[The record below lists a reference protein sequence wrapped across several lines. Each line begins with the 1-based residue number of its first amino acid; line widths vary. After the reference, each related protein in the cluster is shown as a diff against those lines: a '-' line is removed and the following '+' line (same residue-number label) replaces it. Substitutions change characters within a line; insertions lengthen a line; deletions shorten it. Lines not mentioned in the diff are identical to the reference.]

1 MSRYLPEPAFS
12 HGDMPRIGV
21 LLVNLGTPDAPTAPA
36 LRRYLAEFLWDPR
49 VVEIPRAIW
58 WFILNLIILPLR
70 PRASAAKYAS
80 IWTAEGSP
88 LRVHTERV
96 VAQLKQRLEHRFGG
110 AVVIDYAMRYGR
122 PQVAEAI
129 ASLRVL
135 HCDRLL
141 VVPLYPQFAGS
152 TTASVADAVFEALK
166 SRRVV
171 PELRLLRNFHD
182 RPDYIDALAASIR
195 EYWAVHG
202 EPDRL
207 VMSFHGVP
215 RRSLDL
221 GDMYHCECHKTG
233 RLLAQRLGLADG
245 RWRVCFQSRFGKAEW
260 LKPYTAPTLVELAEA
275 GVGRVDVV
283 CPGFVA
289 DCLETLEE
297 IAMEGR
303 EEFLTHGGGE
313 FHYIPCLNDRSD
325 WIDALERMIG
335 EQTSDWLA
343 RQPGSAQLAASRAA
357 ALGIGAED

>member
-1 MSRYLPEPAFS
+1 MPRYLPEPAFS
-12 HGDMPRIGV
+12 HGDSPRIGV
-21 LLVNLGTPDAPTAPA
+21 LLVNLGTPDAATPQA

-80 IWTAEGSP
+80 IWSAEGSP

-96 VAQLKQRLEHRFGG
+96 TEILKGRLQNRFGD
-110 AVVIDYAMRYGR
+110 AMVIDYAMRYGR
-122 PQVAEAI
+122 PSVSDAI

-141 VVPLYPQFAGS
+141 VIPMYPQFAGS
-152 TTASVADAVFEALK
+152 TTASVCDAVFDALK
-166 SRRVV
+166 ARRVV
-171 PELRLLRNFHD
+171 PELRVLRNFHD
-182 RPDYIDALAASIR
+182 RPDYIAALAASIR
-195 EYWAVHG
+195 EYWDEHG
-202 EPDRL
+202 EPDCL
-207 VMSFHGVP
+207 MMSFHGVP

-233 RLLAQRLGLADG
+233 RMVAQRLGLAEG
-245 RWRVCFQSRFGKAEW
+245 RWKVCFQSRFGKAEW
-260 LKPYTAPTLVELAEA
+260 LKPYTAPTLVEMAEA

-303 EEFLTHGGGE
+303 EEFLEHGGRE
-313 FHYIPCLNDRSD
+313 YHYIPCLNQRED

-335 EQTSDWLA
+335 EQTADWCA
-343 RQPGSAQLAASRAA
+343 KQPGAQALAESRAA
-357 ALGIGAED
+357 ALAIGAED

>member
-1 MSRYLPEPAFS
+1 MPRYQPEPAFS
-12 HGDMPRIGV
+12 HGDTPRIGV

-80 IWTAEGSP
+80 IWSPEGSP
-88 LRVHTERV
+88 LRVHTERMV
-96 VAQLKQRLEHRFGG
+96 ELLKGRLRARYGDN
-110 AVVIDYAMRYGR
+110 VVIDYAMRYGK
-122 PQVAEAI
+122 PTVADAI
-129 ASLRVL
+129 AALRVL

-141 VVPLYPQFAGS
+141 VVPMYPQFAGS
-152 TTASVADAVFEALK
+152 TTASVFDAVADALK
-166 SRRVV
+166 ARRVV
-171 PELRLLRNFHD
+171 PELRMVRNFHD

-195 EYWAVHG
+195 EYWAEHG
-202 EPDRL
+202 EPDKL

-233 RLLAQRLGLADG
+233 RLLAQRLGLEPG
-245 RWRVCFQSRFGKAEW
+245 RWKVCFQSRFGKAEW
-260 LKPYTAPTLVELAEA
+260 LKPYTAPSLVEMAEA

-297 IAMEGR
+297 IAMEAR
-303 EEFLTHGGGE
+303 EEFLEHGGRE
-313 FHYIPCLNDRSD
+313 YHYIPCLNDRSD
-325 WIDALERMIG
+325 WVDALDRMIG
-335 EQTSDWLA
+335 EQTADWLGH
-343 RQPGSAQLAASRAA
+343 QPNTAQLAESRAA
-357 ALGIGAED
+357 ALAVGAED

>member
-1 MSRYLPEPAFS
+1 MPRYLPEPAFS
-12 HGDMPRIGV
+12 HGDSPRIGV
-21 LLVNLGTPDAPTAPA
+21 LLVNLGTPDAATPQA

-80 IWTAEGSP
+80 IWSAEGSP

-96 VAQLKQRLEHRFGG
+96 TEILKGRLQNRFGD

-122 PQVAEAI
+122 PSVSDAI

-141 VVPLYPQFAGS
+141 VIPMYPQFAGS
-152 TTASVADAVFEALK
+152 TTASVCDAVFDALK
-166 SRRVV
+166 ARRVV
-171 PELRLLRNFHD
+171 PELRVLRNFHD
-182 RPDYIDALAASIR
+182 RPDYIAALAASIR
-195 EYWAVHG
+195 EYWDEHG
-202 EPDRL
+202 EPDKL

-233 RLLAQRLGLADG
+233 RLVAQRLGLAEG
-245 RWRVCFQSRFGKAEW
+245 RWKVCFQSRFGKAEW
-260 LKPYTAPTLVELAEA
+260 LKPYTAPSLVEMAEA

-303 EEFLTHGGGE
+303 EEFLEHGGRE
-313 FHYIPCLNDRSD
+313 YHYIPCLNQRED

-335 EQTSDWLA
+335 EQTADWCA
-343 RQPGSAQLAASRAA
+343 KQPGTQALAESRAA
-357 ALGIGAED
+357 ALAFGSED

>member
-1 MSRYLPEPAFS
+1 MPRYLPEPAFS
-12 HGDMPRIGV
+12 HGDSPRIGV
-21 LLVNLGTPDAPTAPA
+21 LLVNLGTPDAATPQA

-80 IWTAEGSP
+80 IWSAEGSP

-96 VAQLKQRLEHRFGG
+96 TDILKGRLQNRFGDS
-110 AVVIDYAMRYGR
+110 VVIDYAMRYGR
-122 PQVAEAI
+122 PSVSDAI

-141 VVPLYPQFAGS
+141 VIPMYPQFAGS
-152 TTASVADAVFEALK
+152 TTASVCDAVFDALK
-166 SRRVV
+166 ARRVV
-171 PELRLLRNFHD
+171 PELRMLRNFHD
-182 RPDYIDALAASIR
+182 RPDYIAALAASIR
-195 EYWAVHG
+195 EYWDEHG
-202 EPDRL
+202 EPDKL

-233 RLLAQRLGLADG
+233 RLVAQRLGLAEG
-245 RWRVCFQSRFGKAEW
+245 RWKVCFQSRFGKAEW
-260 LKPYTAPTLVELAEA
+260 LKPYTAPTLVEMAEA

-303 EEFLTHGGGE
+303 EEFLEHGGRE
-313 FHYIPCLNDRSD
+313 YHYIPCLNQRED
-325 WIDALERMIG
+325 WVDTLERMID
-335 EQTSDWLA
+335 EQTADWRA
-343 RQPGSAQLAASRAA
+343 RQPGAAQLAESRAA
-357 ALGIGAED
+357 ALATGSED

>member
-1 MSRYLPEPAFS
+1 MPRYLPEPAFS
-12 HGDMPRIGV
+12 HGDSPRIGV
-21 LLVNLGTPDAPTAPA
+21 LLVNLGTPDAATPQA

-80 IWTAEGSP
+80 IWSAEGSP

-96 VAQLKQRLEHRFGG
+96 TEILKGRLHNRFGD

-122 PQVAEAI
+122 PSVADAI

-141 VVPLYPQFAGS
+141 VIPMYPQFAGS
-152 TTASVADAVFEALK
+152 TTASVCDAVFDALK
-166 SRRVV
+166 ARRVV
-171 PELRLLRNFHD
+171 PELRMVRNFHD
-182 RPDYIDALAASIR
+182 RPDYIAALAASIR
-195 EYWAVHG
+195 EYWAEHG
-202 EPDRL
+202 EPDKL

-233 RLLAQRLGLADG
+233 RLVAQRLGLAEG
-245 RWRVCFQSRFGKAEW
+245 RWKVCFQSRFGKAEW
-260 LKPYTAPTLVELAEA
+260 LKPYTAPTLVEMAEA

-303 EEFLTHGGGE
+303 EEFLEHGGRE
-313 FHYIPCLNDRSD
+313 YHYIPCLNQRGD
-325 WIDALERMIG
+325 WVEALERMIG
-335 EQTSDWLA
+335 EQTADWRA
-343 RQPGSAQLAASRAA
+343 KQPGTPALAESRAA
-357 ALGIGAED
+357 ALAIGAED

>member
-1 MSRYLPEPAFS
+1 MPRYLPEPAFS
-12 HGDMPRIGV
+12 HGDSPRIGV
-21 LLVNLGTPDAPTAPA
+21 LLVNLGTPDAATPQA

-80 IWTAEGSP
+80 IWSAEGSP

-96 VAQLKQRLEHRFGG
+96 TDILKGRLQNRFGD

-122 PQVAEAI
+122 PSVSDAI

-141 VVPLYPQFAGS
+141 VIPMYPQFAGS
-152 TTASVADAVFEALK
+152 TTASVCDAVFDALK
-166 SRRVV
+166 ARRVV
-171 PELRLLRNFHD
+171 PELRMLRNFHD
-182 RPDYIDALAASIR
+182 RPDYIAALAASIR
-195 EYWAVHG
+195 EYWDEHG
-202 EPDRL
+202 EPDKL

-233 RLLAQRLGLADG
+233 RLVAQRLGLAEG
-245 RWRVCFQSRFGKAEW
+245 RWKVCFQSRFGKAEW
-260 LKPYTAPTLVELAEA
+260 LKPYTAPTLVEMAEA

-303 EEFLTHGGGE
+303 EEFLEHGGRE
-313 FHYIPCLNDRSD
+313 YHYIPCLNQRED
-325 WIDALERMIG
+325 WVDTLERMID
-335 EQTSDWLA
+335 EQTADWRA
-343 RQPGSAQLAASRAA
+343 RQPGAAQLAESRAA
-357 ALGIGAED
+357 ALATGSED

>member
-1 MSRYLPEPAFS
+1 MPRYLPEPAFS
-12 HGDMPRIGV
+12 HGDSPRIGV
-21 LLVNLGTPDAPTAPA
+21 LLVNLGTPDAATPQA

-80 IWTAEGSP
+80 IWSAEGSP

-96 VAQLKQRLEHRFGG
+96 TEILKGRLQNRFGD
-110 AVVIDYAMRYGR
+110 AMVIDYAMRYGR
-122 PQVAEAI
+122 PSVSDAI

-141 VVPLYPQFAGS
+141 VIPMYPQFAGS
-152 TTASVADAVFEALK
+152 TTASVCDAVFDALK
-166 SRRVV
+166 ARRVV
-171 PELRLLRNFHD
+171 PELRVLRNFHD
-182 RPDYIDALAASIR
+182 RPDYIAALATSIR
-195 EYWAVHG
+195 EYWDEHG
-202 EPDRL
+202 EPDCL
-207 VMSFHGVP
+207 MMSFHGVP

-233 RLLAQRLGLADG
+233 RLVAQRLGLAEG
-245 RWRVCFQSRFGKAEW
+245 RWKVCFQSRFGKAEW
-260 LKPYTAPTLVELAEA
+260 LKPYTAPTLVEMAEA

-303 EEFLTHGGGE
+303 EEFLEHGGRE
-313 FHYIPCLNDRSD
+313 YHYIPCLNQRED

-335 EQTSDWLA
+335 EQTADWCA
-343 RQPGSAQLAASRAA
+343 KQPGAQALAESRAA
-357 ALGIGAED
+357 ALAIGAED

>member
-1 MSRYLPEPAFS
+1 MPRYLPEPAFS
-12 HGDMPRIGV
+12 HGDSPRIGV
-21 LLVNLGTPDAPTAPA
+21 LLVNLGTPDAATPQA

-80 IWTAEGSP
+80 IWSAEGSP

-96 VAQLKQRLEHRFGG
+96 TEILKGRLQNRFGD

-122 PQVAEAI
+122 PSVSDAI

-141 VVPLYPQFAGS
+141 VIPMYPQFAGS
-152 TTASVADAVFEALK
+152 TTASVCDAVFDALK
-166 SRRVV
+166 ARRVV
-171 PELRLLRNFHD
+171 PELRVLRNFHD
-182 RPDYIDALAASIR
+182 RPDYIAALAASIR
-195 EYWAVHG
+195 EYWDEHG
-202 EPDRL
+202 EPDKL

-233 RLLAQRLGLADG
+233 RLVAQRLGLAEG
-245 RWRVCFQSRFGKAEW
+245 RWKVCFQSRFGKAEW
-260 LKPYTAPTLVELAEA
+260 LKPYTAPSLVEMAEA

-303 EEFLTHGGGE
+303 EEFLEHGGRE
-313 FHYIPCLNDRSD
+313 YHYIPCLNQRED

-335 EQTSDWLA
+335 EQTADWCA
-343 RQPGSAQLAASRAA
+343 KQPGTEALAESRAA
-357 ALGIGAED
+357 ALAIGAED

>member
-1 MSRYLPEPAFS
+1 MPRYLPEPAFS
-12 HGDMPRIGV
+12 HGDSPRIGV

-80 IWTAEGSP
+80 IWSAEGSP

-96 VAQLKQRLEHRFGG
+96 TEILKGRLQNRFGD
-110 AVVIDYAMRYGR
+110 AMVIDYAMRYGR
-122 PQVAEAI
+122 PSVSDAI

-141 VVPLYPQFAGS
+141 VIPMYPQFAGS
-152 TTASVADAVFEALK
+152 TTASVCDAVFDALK
-166 SRRVV
+166 ARRVV
-171 PELRLLRNFHD
+171 PELRVLRNFHD
-182 RPDYIDALAASIR
+182 RPDYIAALATSIR
-195 EYWAVHG
+195 EYWDEHG
-202 EPDRL
+202 EPDCL
-207 VMSFHGVP
+207 MMSFHGVP

-233 RLLAQRLGLADG
+233 RMVAQRLGLAEG
-245 RWRVCFQSRFGKAEW
+245 RWKVCFQSRFGKAEW
-260 LKPYTAPTLVELAEA
+260 LKPYTAPTLVEMAEA

-303 EEFLTHGGGE
+303 EEFLEHGGRE
-313 FHYIPCLNDRSD
+313 YHYIPCLNQRED

-335 EQTSDWLA
+335 EQTADWCA
-343 RQPGSAQLAASRAA
+343 KQPGAQALAESRAA
-357 ALGIGAED
+357 ALAIGAED

>member
-1 MSRYLPEPAFS
+1 PRYLPEPAFS
-12 HGDMPRIGV
+12 HGDSPRIGV
-21 LLVNLGTPDAPTAPA
+21 LLVNLGTPDAATPQA

-80 IWTAEGSP
+80 IWSAEGSP

-96 VAQLKQRLEHRFGG
+96 TEILKGRLQNRFGD
-110 AVVIDYAMRYGR
+110 AMVIDYAMRYGR
-122 PQVAEAI
+122 PSVSDAI

-141 VVPLYPQFAGS
+141 VIPMYPQFAGS
-152 TTASVADAVFEALK
+152 TTASVCDAVFDALK
-166 SRRVV
+166 ARRVV
-171 PELRLLRNFHD
+171 PELRVLRNFHD
-182 RPDYIDALAASIR
+182 RPDYIAALAASIR
-195 EYWAVHG
+195 EYWDEHG
-202 EPDRL
+202 EPDCL
-207 VMSFHGVP
+207 MMSFHGVP

-233 RLLAQRLGLADG
+233 RLVAQRLGLAEG
-245 RWRVCFQSRFGKAEW
+245 RWKVCFQSRFGKAEW
-260 LKPYTAPTLVELAEA
+260 LKPYTAPTLVEMAEA

-303 EEFLTHGGGE
+303 EEFLEHGGRE
-313 FHYIPCLNDRSD
+313 YHYIPCLNQRED

-335 EQTSDWLA
+335 EQTADWCA
-343 RQPGSAQLAASRAA
+343 KQPGAQALAESRAA
-357 ALGIGAED
+357 ALAIGAED

>member
-1 MSRYLPEPAFS
+1 MPRYLPEPAFS
-12 HGDMPRIGV
+12 HGDSPRIGV
-21 LLVNLGTPDAPTAPA
+21 LLVNLGTPDAATPQA

-80 IWTAEGSP
+80 IWSAEGSP

-96 VAQLKQRLEHRFGG
+96 TEILKVRLQNRFDD

-122 PQVAEAI
+122 PNVADAI

-141 VVPLYPQFAGS
+141 VIPMYPQFAGS
-152 TTASVADAVFEALK
+152 TTASVCDAVFDALK

-171 PELRLLRNFHD
+171 PELRVLRNFHD
-182 RPDYIDALAASIR
+182 RPDYIAALAASIR
-195 EYWAVHG
+195 EYWDEHG
-202 EPDRL
+202 EPDKL

-233 RLLAQRLGLADG
+233 RLVAQRLGLAEG
-245 RWRVCFQSRFGKAEW
+245 RWKVCFQSRFGKAEW
-260 LKPYTAPTLVELAEA
+260 LKPYTAPSLVEMAEA

-303 EEFLTHGGGE
+303 EEFLEHGGRE
-313 FHYIPCLNDRSD
+313 YHYIPCLNQRED
-325 WIDALERMIG
+325 WIDALEQMIG
-335 EQTSDWLA
+335 EQTADWRA
-343 RQPGSAQLAASRAA
+343 KQPGAPALAESRAA
-357 ALGIGAED
+357 ALAIGAED

>member
-1 MSRYLPEPAFS
+1 MPRYLPEPAFS
-12 HGDMPRIGV
+12 HGDSPRIGV

-80 IWTAEGSP
+80 IWSAEGSP

-96 VAQLKQRLEHRFGG
+96 TEILKGRLQNRFGD
-110 AVVIDYAMRYGR
+110 AMVIDYAMRYGR
-122 PQVAEAI
+122 PSVSDAI

-141 VVPLYPQFAGS
+141 VIPMYPQFAGS
-152 TTASVADAVFEALK
+152 TTASVCDAVFDALK
-166 SRRVV
+166 ARRVV
-171 PELRLLRNFHD
+171 PELRVLRNFHD
-182 RPDYIDALAASIR
+182 RPDYIAALATSIR
-195 EYWAVHG
+195 EYWDEHG
-202 EPDRL
+202 EPDCL
-207 VMSFHGVP
+207 MMSFHGVP

-233 RLLAQRLGLADG
+233 RLVAQRLGLAEG
-245 RWRVCFQSRFGKAEW
+245 RWKVCFQSRFGKAEW
-260 LKPYTAPTLVELAEA
+260 LKPYTAPTLVEMAEA

-303 EEFLTHGGGE
+303 EEFLEHGGRE
-313 FHYIPCLNDRSD
+313 YHYIPCLNQRED

-335 EQTSDWLA
+335 EQTADWCA
-343 RQPGSAQLAASRAA
+343 KQPGAQALAESRAA
-357 ALGIGAED
+357 ALAIGAED

>member
-1 MSRYLPEPAFS
+1 MPRYLPEPAFS
-12 HGDMPRIGV
+12 HGDSPRIGV
-21 LLVNLGTPDAPTAPA
+21 LLVNLGTPDAATPQA

-80 IWTAEGSP
+80 IWSAEGSP

-96 VAQLKQRLEHRFGG
+96 TEILKGRLQNRFGD
-110 AVVIDYAMRYGR
+110 AMVIDYAMRYGR
-122 PQVAEAI
+122 PSVSDAI

-141 VVPLYPQFAGS
+141 VIPMYPQFAGS
-152 TTASVADAVFEALK
+152 TTASVCDAVFDALK
-166 SRRVV
+166 ARRVV
-171 PELRLLRNFHD
+171 PELRVLRNFHD
-182 RPDYIDALAASIR
+182 RPDYIAALAASIR
-195 EYWAVHG
+195 EYWDEHG
-202 EPDRL
+202 EPDCL
-207 VMSFHGVP
+207 MMSFHGVP

-233 RLLAQRLGLADG
+233 RLVAQRLGLAEG
-245 RWRVCFQSRFGKAEW
+245 RWKVCFQSRFGKAEW
-260 LKPYTAPTLVELAEA
+260 LKPYTAPTLVEMAEA

-303 EEFLTHGGGE
+303 EEFLEHGGRE
-313 FHYIPCLNDRSD
+313 YHYIPCLNQRED

-335 EQTSDWLA
+335 EQTADWCA
-343 RQPGSAQLAASRAA
+343 KQPGAQALAESRAA
-357 ALGIGAED
+357 ALAIGAED

>member
-1 MSRYLPEPAFS
+1 MPRYLPEPAFS
-12 HGDMPRIGV
+12 HGDSPRIGV
-21 LLVNLGTPDAPTAPA
+21 LLVNLGTPDAATPQA

-80 IWTAEGSP
+80 IWSAEGSP

-96 VAQLKQRLEHRFGG
+96 TEILKGRLQNRFGD
-110 AVVIDYAMRYGR
+110 AMVIDYAMRYGR
-122 PQVAEAI
+122 PSVSDAI

-141 VVPLYPQFAGS
+141 VIPMYPQFAGS
-152 TTASVADAVFEALK
+152 TTASVCDAVFDALK
-166 SRRVV
+166 ARRVV
-171 PELRLLRNFHD
+171 PELRVLRNFHD
-182 RPDYIDALAASIR
+182 RPDYIAALATSIR
-195 EYWAVHG
+195 EYWDEHG
-202 EPDRL
+202 EPDCL
-207 VMSFHGVP
+207 MMSFHGVP

-233 RLLAQRLGLADG
+233 RLVAQRLGLAEG
-245 RWRVCFQSRFGKAEW
+245 RWKVCFQSRFGKAEW
-260 LKPYTAPTLVELAEA
+260 LKPYTAPTLVEMAEA

-303 EEFLTHGGGE
+303 EEFLEHGGRE
-313 FHYIPCLNDRSD
+313 YHYIPCLNQRED
-325 WIDALERMIG
+325 WVDALERMIG
-335 EQTSDWLA
+335 EQTADWCA
-343 RQPGSAQLAASRAA
+343 KQPGAQALAESRAA
-357 ALGIGAED
+357 ALAIGAED

>member
-1 MSRYLPEPAFS
+1 MPRYLPEPAFS
-12 HGDMPRIGV
+12 HGDSPRIGV
-21 LLVNLGTPDAPTAPA
+21 LLVNLGTPDAATPQA

-80 IWTAEGSP
+80 IWSAEGSP

-96 VAQLKQRLEHRFGG
+96 TEILKGRLQNRFGD
-110 AVVIDYAMRYGR
+110 AMVIDYAMRYGR
-122 PQVAEAI
+122 PSVSDAI

-141 VVPLYPQFAGS
+141 VIPMYPQFAGS
-152 TTASVADAVFEALK
+152 TTASVCDAVFDALK
-166 SRRVV
+166 ARRVV
-171 PELRLLRNFHD
+171 PELRVLRNFHD
-182 RPDYIDALAASIR
+182 RPDYIAALAASIR
-195 EYWAVHG
+195 EYWDEHG
-202 EPDRL
+202 EPDCL
-207 VMSFHGVP
+207 MMSFHGVP

-233 RLLAQRLGLADG
+233 RLVAQRLGLAEG
-245 RWRVCFQSRFGKAEW
+245 RWKVCFQSRFGKAEW
-260 LKPYTAPTLVELAEA
+260 LKPYTAPTLVEMAEA

-303 EEFLTHGGGE
+303 EEFLEHGGRE
-313 FHYIPCLNDRSD
+313 YHYIPCLNQRED

-335 EQTSDWLA
+335 EQTADWCA
-343 RQPGSAQLAASRAA
+343 KQPGAQALAESRAA
-357 ALGIGAED
+357 ALAIGADD

>member
-1 MSRYLPEPAFS
+1 MPRYLPEPAFS
-12 HGDMPRIGV
+12 HGDSPRIGV
-21 LLVNLGTPDAPTAPA
+21 LLVNLGTPDAATPQA

-80 IWTAEGSP
+80 IWSAEGSP

-96 VAQLKQRLEHRFGG
+96 TEILKGRLQNRFGD
-110 AVVIDYAMRYGR
+110 AMVIDYAMRYGR
-122 PQVAEAI
+122 PSVSDAI

-141 VVPLYPQFAGS
+141 VIPMYPQFAGS
-152 TTASVADAVFEALK
+152 TTASVCDAVFDALK
-166 SRRVV
+166 ARRVV
-171 PELRLLRNFHD
+171 PELRVLRNFHD
-182 RPDYIDALAASIR
+182 RPDYIAAVAASIR
-195 EYWAVHG
+195 EYWDEHG
-202 EPDRL
+202 EPDCL
-207 VMSFHGVP
+207 MMSFHGVP

-233 RLLAQRLGLADG
+233 RLVAQRLGLAEG
-245 RWRVCFQSRFGKAEW
+245 RWKVCFQSRFGKAEW
-260 LKPYTAPTLVELAEA
+260 LKPYTAPTLVEMAEA

-303 EEFLTHGGGE
+303 EEFLEHGGRE
-313 FHYIPCLNDRSD
+313 YHYIPCLNQRED

-335 EQTSDWLA
+335 EQTADWCA
-343 RQPGSAQLAASRAA
+343 KQPGAQALAESRAA
-357 ALGIGAED
+357 ALAIGAED

>member
-1 MSRYLPEPAFS
+1 MPRYLPEPAFS
-12 HGDMPRIGV
+12 HGDSPRIGV
-21 LLVNLGTPDAPTAPA
+21 LLVNLGTPDAATPQA

-80 IWTAEGSP
+80 IWSAEGSP

-96 VAQLKQRLEHRFGG
+96 TEILKGRLQNRFGD
-110 AVVIDYAMRYGR
+110 AMVIDYAMRYGR
-122 PQVAEAI
+122 PSVSDAI

-141 VVPLYPQFAGS
+141 VIPMYPQFAGS
-152 TTASVADAVFEALK
+152 TTASVCDAVFDALK
-166 SRRVV
+166 ARRVV
-171 PELRLLRNFHD
+171 PELRVLRNFHD
-182 RPDYIDALAASIR
+182 RPDYIAALATSIR
-195 EYWAVHG
+195 EYWDEHG
-202 EPDRL
+202 EPDCL
-207 VMSFHGVP
+207 MMSFHGVP

-233 RLLAQRLGLADG
+233 RMVAQRLGLAEG
-245 RWRVCFQSRFGKAEW
+245 RWKVCFQSRFGKAEW
-260 LKPYTAPTLVELAEA
+260 LKPYTAPTLVEMAEA

-303 EEFLTHGGGE
+303 EEFLAHGGRE
-313 FHYIPCLNDRSD
+313 YHYIPCLNQRED

-335 EQTSDWLA
+335 EQTADWCA
-343 RQPGSAQLAASRAA
+343 KQPGAQALAESRAA
-357 ALGIGAED
+357 ALAIGAED